1 MHTRRLLTAVR
12 RPSARSHLQSVMVVA
27 EWRATTSPIRTAA
40 HVEFEEIRHGHPQYR
55 FGGVWCDGCGE
66 TRVCEGEDDGEA
78 VLHWCLL
85 RRA

>member
-1 MHTRRLLTAVR
+1 MM
-12 RPSARSHLQSVMVVA
+12 VMA
-27 EWRATTSPIRTAA
+27 PRRATTSPIRTAPR
-40 HVEFEEIRHGHPQYR
+40 VEFEQMRHDHPQYR
-55 FGGVWCDGCGE
+55 FGGVWCDGSGE